1 MGRIKMSRK
10 MARETAMQVYY
21 QMEIHKEYEADVAKN
36 FIEGVTDN
44 EGDRKYIVD
53 MIDIFIKNKE
63 VIDKHIND
71 NLKGWNLDSLS
82 KIDLSILRIG
92 LSEMLYREDIP
103 VKVSI
108 NEAIEIGKKFGTDDS
123 GSFISGLLGAIAGKE
138 EVNE

>member
-1 MGRIKMSRK
+1 MSRK

-21 QMEIHKEYEADVAKN
+21 QMEIHKEYESNVAKGYV
-36 FIEGVTDN
+36 EGVTDN
-44 EGDRKYIVD
+44 ENDKKYIDD
-53 MIDIFIKNKE
+53 MIEIFIKNKE
-63 VIDKHIND
+63 DIDKHIND
-71 NLKGWNLDSLS
+71 NLKGWNLERLS

-92 LSEMLYREDIP
+92 LAEMLYRDDIP

-108 NEAIEIGKKFGTDDS
+108 NEAIEMGKIYGTDDS